1 MIGSSPSDRMAD
13 GSPRSRRFASLIA
26 IGALAAGC
34 SGSPLIRIDAPE
46 ARLSP
51 MLAGVCSIFMT
62 IANRGDGDDALV
74 EARAEVPGSVTQI
87 HAVRDGR
94 MVESQKLVVPAG
106 GVLELKPGGLHIMV
120 FNLPKDSG
128 AGFEFTLHLRFQRS
142 GEQRTSVRIHG

>member
-1 MIGSSPSDRMAD
+1 MAS
-13 GSPRSRRFASLIA
+13 GNPRSPRFASLIA
-26 IGALAAGC
+26 IGALSAICAGC
-34 SGSPLIRIDAPE
+34 SGTPLIRIDAPE

-51 MLAGVCSIFMT
+51 MLAGVCSVFMT

-74 EARAEVPGSVTQI
+74 EARAEVPGAVTQI

-94 MVESQKLVVPAG
+94 MVESKKLVVPAG
-106 GVLELKPGGLHIMV
+106 GALELKPGSLHIMV

-142 GEQRTSVRIHG
+142 GEKQASVRITG

>member
-1 MIGSSPSDRMAD
+1 MTSGT
-13 GSPRSRRFASLIA
+13 PRTRFASLLA
-26 IGALAAGC
+26 ASALASLSAGC
-34 SGSPLIRIDAPE
+34 SGAPLIRIDAPE

-51 MLAGVCSIFMT
+51 MLGSVCSIFMT
-62 IANRGDGDDALV
+62 IANGGDGDDALV
-74 EARAEVPGSVTQI
+74 DARADVPGAVTQI

-94 MVESQKLVVPAG
+94 MVESKKLVVPAG

-142 GEQRTSVRIHG
+142 GEKQASVKISG

>member
-1 MIGSSPSDRMAD
+1 MARSGSQS
-13 GSPRSRRFASLIA
+13 SRLVSLIA
-26 IGALAAGC
+26 IGALSASC
-34 SGSPLIRIDAPE
+34 SGTPLLRIDAPE

-74 EARAEVPGSVTQI
+74 DARADVPGAVTQI

-94 MVESQKLVVPAG
+94 MVESKKLVVPAG
-106 GVLELKPGGLHIMV
+106 GALELKPGSLHIMV
-120 FNLPKDSG
+120 FHLPQDSA

-142 GEQRTSVRIHG
+142 GEKLTSVRIIG